1 MKLIDVDALLQSTKP
16 IKVKIGGDK
25 VVDMIMVENLVSAP
39 PAEAPVET
47 TYWSFDKV
55 NKGKFV
61 CAKCLNSISGD
72 MTNGSYTAHYGF
84 FPYPYCPMCGRKAE

>member
-39 PAEAPVET
+39 TVETTVET
-47 TYWSFDKV
+47 TYWMFDKS
-55 NKGKFV
+55 NKDKFI
-61 CAKCLNSISGD
+61 CAKCGNSISGD
-72 MTNGSYTAHYGF
+72 MINGRYVAHNGF
-84 FPYPYCPMCGRKAE
+84 FPYPYCPMCGRKA